1 MPLWF
6 LVVVMGIASLMGL
19 FVMFFYFFETKGES
33 SKEQAIQSGVQLCIL
48 IALIGI
54 FALQLIQTLPF

>member
-1 MPLWF
+1 
-6 LVVVMGIASLMGL
+6 MGL